1 MGRVVNL
8 DAYRDMR
15 LGEIARLGRENQGK
29 TQAKVAVECNCHR
42 TLIAK
47 LEKGVVPIP
56 PERAVDLSRALG
68 LQTLLHIYCGRC
80 PVGVALKMG
89 QVKPKAV

>member
-8 DAYRDMR
+8 DAYRDLK

-47 LEKGVVPIP
+47 QESGDVPIT
-56 PERAVDLSRALG
+56 PERVVDLARSLRME
-68 LQTLLHIYCGRC
+68 TLLHIYCGRC